1 MVHFSWLALS
11 LSVAGI
17 VSASGA
23 IYEDGTR
30 MLKHRRVSRSSLH
43 HRTPGGLARRAGAK
57 TYKIADN
64 YFGDN
69 FFDGWDFFS
78 ESDPTNGNVNY
89 LTKSDAFSKKLA
101 YVQDNGTV
109 IMKVDDT
116 TWVSSGGNR
125 NSVRIASSKSYTQ
138 GLFVLDV
145 ETMPHGCGVWPA
157 WWTVGPSWP
166 NGGEIDILEG
176 VHNQESNQMTLHT
189 SSGCTLDTGLLKL
202 KTSTILSKNCDA
214 AVNSNAGCA
223 FLDSD
228 KASYGSGSM
237 RQVVAPMQC
246 FGTTRNLKSK
256 TNATADPSTW
266 EPQRRTGP
274 HRAALP
280 PIFSTRTVLFSIR
293 LFAVIGPVPP
303 THQPDALTS
312 AGARRHALPVT
323 RRETISG
330 PDIRAQTNVDP
341 IGPDS
346 DSFNFPSVS
355 YHVRIYQP
363 NCIVAQK
370 PFAHHSVAFSLFI
383 PMSQG
388 HPPAPTGA
396 GGFDASTLRI
406 DRAYRTQDGLYDL
419 AWSELHENQIVT
431 ASGDGSLRLW
441 DITMTDLPVRV
452 WHEHVKE
459 VYSVDWSNLRKDRF
473 VSSSWDG
480 LDTYER
486 SVHPNYSAHS
496 SCVYQ
501 ALFSPHTP
509 DILATASTDG
519 TMRLF
524 DLRVPL
530 HSLQPAANPNA
541 PTLPLSSTPLA
552 RPSLTIP
559 AHGTEILSL
568 DWNKYRPWVLASS
581 SVDKSVKIWDARQ
594 IQSNP
599 TGEQGLVGGT
609 CEIDLLGHEYAVR
622 KVQWS
627 PHRADL
633 LATASYDMTCRV
645 WSTNVTLGRPPLLAI
660 HDLHTEFVVGCAWSL
675 FEEGVIA
682 SCGWDCALNI
692 FAPK

>member
-43 HRTPGGLARRAGAK
+43 HRTPGLARRAGAK
-57 TYKIADN
+57 HTKSQTTTLAIISSIS
-64 YFGDN
+64 
-69 FFDGWDFFS
+69 GWDFFS

-145 ETMPHGCGVWPA
+145 ERCLMVVVFGPLGGPLGPRGPTVEKLIFSRAFIIIKSNDSSYVLGMHPRHWPPEA
-157 WWTVGPSWP
+157 QD
-166 NGGEIDILEG
+166 ID
-176 VHNQESNQMTLHT
+176 
-189 SSGCTLDTGLLKL
+189 
-202 KTSTILSKNCDA
+202 ILSKNCDA

-228 KASYGSGSM
+228 KASYGSGLNAAGGGAYAMLWDDEGISIWFFPRSKM
-237 RQVVAPMQC
+237 PSDIQ
-246 FGTTRNLKSK
+246 NLKSK

-266 EPQRRTGP
+266 GTPKAHWTSSSC
-274 HRAALP
+274 
-280 PIFSTRTVLFSIR
+280 STTNFFNSHSIVFDTT
-293 LFAVIGPVPP
+293 LCGDWAGA
-303 THQPDALTS
+303 TYSS
-312 AGARRHALPVT
+312 AGCPGTCADRLKDPANFKDAVWKINSNSFDRSIPAGLV
-323 RRETISG
+323 RETISG

-363 NCIVAQK
+363 NCIVAHK
-370 PFAHHSVAFSLFI
+370 AIRPPLGRFLPFHPKLLALASSANYGLVGNGRLHVV
-383 PMSQG
+383 SQG

-441 DITMTDLPVRV
+441 DITMTDLPIRIKQLGRDC
-452 WHEHVKE
+452 E
-459 VYSVDWSNLRKDRF
+459 SV
-473 VSSSWDG
+473 
-480 LDTYER
+480 DTYER
-486 SVHPNYSAHS
+486 SIHPNYSGPFFL
-496 SCVYQ
+496 CLPG
-501 ALFSPHTP
+501 LFSPHTP

-609 CEIDLLGHEYAVR
+609 CEIDLLGHEYA
-622 KVQWS
+622 
-627 PHRADL
+627 L
-633 LATASYDMTCRV
+633 
-645 WSTNVTLGRPPLLAI
+645 
-660 HDLHTEFVVGCAWSL
+660 
-675 FEEGVIA
+675 
-682 SCGWDCALNI
+682 
-692 FAPK
+692 